1 MLENRKQA
9 EICNDNDDDD
19 DDDDDYG
26 DGDDNDDDDKVC
38 HDDGGDGHF
47 ISLGVCPVPSA
58 FGNVLLKSCIWGQK
72 SRNLHCEHIT
82 FLLNGRR
89 KLKLK
94 KKIHF
99 FQTQN
104 VYEHAIGREL

>member
-1 MLENRKQA
+1 MPTPFSDGDDENG
-9 EICNDNDDDD
+9 NDDDH
-19 DDDDDYG
+19 DYP
-26 DGDDNDDDDKVC
+26 DGDNNGEDYCDADDDDKVC

-99 FQTQN
+99 F
-104 VYEHAIGREL
+104 

>member
-1 MLENRKQA
+1 MTTMKMVLMMMMK
-9 EICNDNDDDD
+9 
-19 DDDDDYG
+19 YS
-26 DGDDNDDDDKVC
+26 DGDNNEDDHCDADDDDKVC

-82 FLLNGRR
+82 FLLNERE
-89 KLKLK
+89 KKTLKL
-94 KKIHF
+94 I
-99 FQTQN
+99 
-104 VYEHAIGREL
+104 

>member
-1 MLENRKQA
+1 MPTPFS
-9 EICNDNDDDD
+9 DDDD
-19 DDDDDYG
+19 ENGNNDDHDYR
-26 DGDDNDDDDKVC
+26 DGDNNVEDYCDADDDDKVC

-82 FLLNGRR
+82 FLLDGR
-89 KLKLK
+89 K
-94 KKIHF
+94 KNMKTKIK
-99 FQTQN
+99 
-104 VYEHAIGREL
+104 

>member
-1 MLENRKQA
+1 MPNPFS
-9 EICNDNDDDD
+9 DDDD
-19 DDDDDYG
+19 ENENGNGDDDDDYS
-26 DGDDNDDDDKVC
+26 DGNNNDDD
-38 HDDGGDGHF
+38 GGEGHF

-82 FLLNGRR
+82 FLLNWRR

-99 FQTQN
+99 F
-104 VYEHAIGREL
+104 